1 MDAITVTIDSKKVT
15 IPQGSTVLD
24 AARAAGIYIPTL
36 CDDPL
41 LKPFGACRLCIVEI
55 EGYRGL
61 PTSCST
67 PAADGMII
75 HTSSP
80 VIESNRRTTMNL
92 LLSDHPLDCLHC
104 VKNMRCDLQDV
115 AAFVGVREQ
124 PYQGERRA
132 YEVDDSNPFYVR
144 DLEKCILCGK
154 CVRACDELQGRQA
167 IHFGFRGFAT
177 KITTPY
183 DLPMWESTCESCGRC
198 VDMCPTAALY
208 DKAWVHNGLP
218 TGQTKTICPYCGVG
232 CGLVL
237 QTRNGKIISVRGDRD
252 NPVNRGHTCVKG
264 RYGWEYVQHP
274 DRVKKP
280 LVRKYLLEGKP
291 KSAANRSSTDWAWV
305 ETDWDTALNITARK
319 LAETLEK
326 YGADSIGFLTS
337 AKCTNEENYLMN
349 KLARQVIG
357 TNNIDHCARL

>member
-1 MDAITVTIDSKKVT
+1 MTDVTITIDNKIITV
-15 IPQGSTVLD
+15 PHGSTVLEV
-24 AARAAGIYIPTL
+24 AHQAGVYIPTL

-61 PTSCST
+61 PTACST
-67 PAADGMII
+67 PATDGMTV
-75 HTSSP
+75 HTTSP
-80 VIESNRRTTMNL
+80 TIEINRRATMNL

-115 AAFVGVREQ
+115 AAYVGVRDQ

-132 YEVDDSNPFYVR
+132 YDLDDSNPFYGR

-154 CVRACDELQGRQA
+154 CVRTCDELQVRQS

-177 KITTPY
+177 KITAPY

-208 DKAWVHNGLP
+208 DKAWLDTGLP
-218 TGQTKTICPYCGVG
+218 TGETKTVCSYCGVG
-232 CGLVL
+232 CGLIL
-237 QTRNGKIISVRGDRD
+237 QTRNGHITSVRGDRD
-252 NPVNRGHTCVKG
+252 NQVNEGHTCVKG

-280 LVRKYLLEGKP
+280 LVRQYLLDGGIKP
-291 KSAANRSSTDWAWV
+291 KGKLGDWV
-305 ETDWDTALNITARK
+305 KTDWDTALNITAKK
-319 LAETLEK
+319 LMEARDHH
-326 YGADSIGFLTS
+326 GADSIGVLTS

-349 KLARQVIG
+349 KLARQVLG